1 MAFCG
6 QCGSQV
12 DGAFCPK
19 CGAANGAMGPN
30 PAGPAAAGGLTDNMA
45 GALCYALGLITGIV
59 FLVLAPY
66 NRNPAVRFHAFQSI
80 FLNIAWIGLWIVL
93 GTLTS
98 MASIFAL
105 LLVPLYGILGLAGLA
120 GWLFLMY
127 RAYNNQPLVVPV
139 LGPLAQQQAQAG

>member
-1 MAFCG
+1 
-6 QCGSQV
+6 
-12 DGAFCPK
+12 
-19 CGAANGAMGPN
+19 
-30 PAGPAAAGGLTDNMA
+30 MA

-105 LLVPLYGILGLAGLA
+105 LLVPLYGVLGLAGLA

-139 LGPLAQQQAQAG
+139 VGPLAQQQAQAG